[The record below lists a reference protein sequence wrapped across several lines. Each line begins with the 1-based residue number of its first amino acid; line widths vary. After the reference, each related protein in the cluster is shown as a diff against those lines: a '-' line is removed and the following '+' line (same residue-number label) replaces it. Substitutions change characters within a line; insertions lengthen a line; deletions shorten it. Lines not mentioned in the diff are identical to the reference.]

1 MSPVTIHGKVM
12 EEGRR

>member
-1 MSPVTIHGKVM
+1 VSPVTIHGKVM